1 MTSSGATI
9 GTLSRAVGVK
19 VPTIRY
25 YDQIGLMSHADRT
38 EGNQRRY
45 TAADRDRLS
54 FIKHARDLGFTID
67 DIRELLNLSDRPDT
81 PCDAAHSIAAR
92 QVLVIQRRISQL
104 QTLQSELSR
113 IADSCRGGTSISDCR
128 IVHALSDHSQC
139 THDHAHTEDAI
150 VRRGA

>member
-1 MTSSGATI
+1 MVSSATI
-9 GTLSRAVGVK
+9 GALSRAVGVK

-25 YDQIGLMSHADRT
+25 YEQIGLMSHADRT

-45 TAADRDRLS
+45 TVTDRDRLS
-54 FIKHARDLGFTID
+54 FIRHARDLGFTID

-92 QVLVIQRRISQL
+92 QVEVIQRRILQL
-104 QTLQSELSR
+104 QTLQTELAR

-128 IVHALSDHSQC
+128 IVHALADHGQC
-139 THDHAHTEDAI
+139 THEHALAHETI
-150 VRRGA
+150 LRRGT